1 MSYSKVSQL
10 NTDQI
15 KKVTAQCWG
24 INICFGKYLDVTI
37 WKKPVF
43 VHLGNSLYTN

>member
-10 NTDQI
+10 NTNQI
-15 KKVTAQCWG
+15 KKVTAQFRG
-24 INICFGKYLDVTI
+24 INICFGKYLDVTM

-43 VHLGNSLYTN
+43 VHLGNGLYS